1 MAEDSWI
8 TRRMPAY
15 GLTPTLHKKADGSAQ
30 ETVGFAL
37 RHQNDVYSSSPFT
50 GRTAF
55 QTSPKKAPA
64 TAKEI
69 QPSPTV

>member
-15 GLTPTLHKKADGSAQ
+15 GLTPTLHKKADGSVQ
-30 ETVGFAL
+30 ETVGFAP

-50 GRTAF
+50 GHTAF